1 MADKDYIKFINLTTN
16 FNKIEDSDKEL
27 GNTLDSKIL
36 IGGNSRDVFY
46 EPNDTF
52 KGPSEAEVI
61 QQVKTSIYNRDK
73 LNYMEP
79 SKTTLF
85 TIQKGTILYHG
96 SLYKELFNT
105 FDIRLGEDK
114 LVAYFSPNRRLAA
127 DYIRGCADYP
137 IRPGYIHKFRVK
149 KNIEKIMI
157 ISTTERKPNWTL
169 SYIED
174 TFCSRKFRIQL
185 DGIGFLF
192 PRRDEHSLYNPGV
205 VQDDERVSF
214 DFQTAIC
221 DPNEYLEY
229 VSTQRCLAMRKLSSE
244 YNFNR

>member
-1 MADKDYIKFINLTTN
+1 MANTDYLKFIDLN
-16 FNKIEDSDKEL
+16 FNL
-27 GNTLDSKIL
+27 NLNTITPLLQS
-36 IGGNSRDVFY
+36 GGSNDQFNQ
-46 EPNDTF
+46 PNDTF

-61 QQVKTSIYNRDK
+61 HHVKTSIYNRDK

-205 VQDDERVSF
+205 VQDDEKVSF

-229 VSTQRCLAMRKLSSE
+229 VSTQRCLAMRKLSGE